1 MSGRPLSRRRFLVQ
15 SAAAGGGLVI
25 GFSLPTAVRRV
36 LAQEPP
42 QTKRKVDPN
51 AFIRIAP
58 DDTVTILLKHSEM
71 GQGVATSL
79 AMVVAEELACD
90 WKNVRSEHAP
100 GALVYAHTVFGAQMT
115 GGSTSTW
122 ESFDQLRTAGAMA
135 RQMLIA
141 AAAKRWGVG
150 EADCRAEN
158 GVVVHGSKQ
167 LRYGEVAEAAAKL
180 PAPEQVRLKDPKDWT
195 LIGKPTHRL
204 DTPAKITGAA
214 QFGIDVRRPGM
225 LVALV
230 ARSPY
235 FGGKVKAFRA
245 EKAKAVPGVVDV
257 VQIPSGVAVLGRHF
271 WAARQGREAL
281 EVDWESGA
289 EDRHYTENQRSTYR
303 RMVRSPGVPASTR
316 GEAATS
322 ILRAAK
328 LVEAEYEVPYLA
340 HAMMEPLNCTAEITP
355 GGCEIWTGTQ
365 FQTGD
370 QVAASKIAGLSPEQV
385 KLHTLFLGGGFG
397 RRANPNADFAS
408 EAVHL
413 AKAAGKPVKVIWTRE
428 DDIRGGY
435 YRPMWMS
442 RLRAGLD
449 ANGRIS
455 SWMHTIVGQSILGGT
470 PFKAMIKDGI
480 DETSVEGAADSP
492 YLKRVPDYHVDL
504 HTPESPVTVLWW
516 RSVGHSHTAFAVESF
531 IDELAHAAGKDPVA
545 FRREQFKDDPRHL
558 RIVEHCAEKFGWGKP
573 LPAGRAAG
581 FAVHE
586 SFKSAVA
593 HAVEVS
599 VEGDAIRVHRVV
611 SAIDCGPV
619 VNPNGVEAQ
628 IQGGVIYGL
637 SAALFGEITFSGGR
651 VEQSNFHDYPIV
663 RMHQAPTIEVHI
675 VKSEE
680 PMGGTGE
687 PGVPPIAPA
696 VANAVFAL
704 TGKRLRRLP
713 LRLTQV

>member
-1 MSGRPLSRRRFLVQ
+1 MSGRPVSRRRFLVQ

-25 GFSLPTAVRRV
+25 GLSLPTAVRRV
-36 LAQEPP
+36 LAQEAPKTGKP
-42 QTKRKVDPN
+42 VNPN

-79 AMVVAEELACD
+79 AMVVAEELECD
-90 WKNVRSEHAP
+90 WTKVRSEHAP
-100 GALVYAHTVFGAQMT
+100 ADMAYAHTAYGMQMT

-141 AAAKRWGVG
+141 AAAGRWNVP
-150 EADCRAEN
+150 ESECKAEN
-158 GVVVHGSKQ
+158 GVVVHGEKK
-167 LRYGEVAEAAAKL
+167 LRYGELAAAAAKL
-180 PAPEQVRLKDPKDWT
+180 PAPGAVKLKDRKDWK

-204 DTPAKITGAA
+204 DSPDKITGKA

-245 EKAKAVPGVVDV
+245 EKAKAVAGVVNV
-257 VQIPSGVAVLGRHF
+257 VQIPSGVAVLARHF
-271 WAARQGREAL
+271 WAARLGREAL
-281 EVDWESGA
+281 EIDWDPG
-289 EDRHYTENQRSTYR
+289 TEASHSTAAQREQYR
-303 RMVRSPGVPASTR
+303 TLVRSAGSVAATK
-316 GEAATS
+316 GDAEAAMA
-322 ILRAAK
+322 RAAK
-328 LVEAEYEVPYLA
+328 TVEAEYEVPYLA
-340 HAMMEPLNCTAEITP
+340 HAMMEPLNCTVEITP
-355 GGCEIWTGTQ
+355 GKCEIWTGTQ

-370 QVAASKIAGLSPEQV
+370 QAAAAKIAGLKPEQV
-385 KLHTLFLGGGFG
+385 KVHTPFLGGGFG
-397 RRANPNADFAS
+397 RRANPNADFVS

-413 AKAAGKPVKVIWTRE
+413 ARAAGKPVKVLWTRE

-442 RLRAGLD
+442 RMRAGLD
-449 ANGRIS
+449 AGGRIS
-455 SWMHTIVGQSILGGT
+455 GWTHTVVGQSILGGT
-470 PFKAMIKDGI
+470 PFSAMIKNGI

-492 YLKRVPDYHVDL
+492 YLKAVADHRVDL
-504 HTPESPVTVLWW
+504 HTPQVPVTVLWW

-531 IDELAHAAGKDPVA
+531 VDELAHSAGKDPVA
-545 FRREQFKDDPRHL
+545 FRREICQHDPRRL
-558 RIVEHCAEKFGWGKP
+558 RVVDLCAEKFGWGKP
-573 LPAGRAAG
+573 LPPGHAAG

-586 SFKSAVA
+586 SFRSLVA
-593 HAVEVS
+593 HAAEVS
-599 VEGDAIRVHRVV
+599 VEDGAIRVHRVV
-611 SAIDCGPV
+611 TAVDCGPT

-628 IQGGVIYGL
+628 MQGGIIFGL
-637 SAALFGEITFSGGR
+637 SAALFGEITFKDGR

-663 RMHQAPTIEVHI
+663 RMAQAPRIEVH
-675 VKSEE
+675 VVESEE
-680 PMGGTGE
+680 QMGGTGE
-687 PGVPPIAPA
+687 PGVPPVAPA

-713 LRLTQV
+713 LRLSEA

>member
-1 MSGRPLSRRRFLVQ
+1 MSGRPLSRRRFLIQ
-15 SAAAGGGLVI
+15 SGAAGGGLII
-25 GFSLPTAVRRV
+25 GFSLPPSVRRV
-36 LAQEPP
+36 LAQETPKAAHP
-42 QTKRKVDPN
+42 VNPN
-51 AFIRIAP
+51 AFVRIAP

-79 AMVVAEELACD
+79 AMVVAEELECD
-90 WKNVRSEHAP
+90 WTKVRSEQAP
-100 GALVYAHTVFGAQMT
+100 ADLAYAHTAYGMQMT

-122 ESFDQLRTAGAMA
+122 ESFDQLRTAGAMG

-141 AAAKRWGVG
+141 AAAQRWNVP
-150 EADCRAEN
+150 ESECKAEN
-158 GVVVHGSKQ
+158 GVVIHGSNR
-167 LRYGEVAEAAAKL
+167 LRYGELAAAAARL
-180 PAPEQVRLKDPKDWT
+180 PAPKEAKLKDRKDWT
-195 LIGKPTHRL
+195 IIGKPTHRL
-204 DTPAKITGAA
+204 DSPAKITGKA

-235 FGGKVKAFRA
+235 FGGKVKALRA

-257 VQIPSGVAVLGRHF
+257 VQIPSGVAVLARHF

-281 EVDWESGA
+281 EIDWDPGT
-289 EDRHYTENQRSTYR
+289 EDRHATESQRSMYR
-303 RMVRSPGVPASTR
+303 KMVRMPGLPASTR
-316 GEAATS
+316 GDAGAGMMRS
-322 ILRAAK
+322 DKI
-328 LVEAEYEVPYLA
+328 VEAEYEVPYLA
-340 HAMMEPLNCTAEITP
+340 HAMMEPLNCAAEITP
-355 GGCEIWTGTQ
+355 GKCEIWTGTQ

-370 QVAASKIAGLSPEQV
+370 QAAAAKIAGLKPAQV
-385 KLHTLFLGGGFG
+385 YVHTTFLGGGFG
-397 RRANPNADFAS
+397 RRGNPNADFVS

-413 AKAAGKPVKVIWTRE
+413 AKAAGKPVQVVWTRE

-449 ANGRIS
+449 GSGRIAG
-455 SWMHTIVGQSILGGT
+455 WTHTIVGQSILGGT
-470 PFKAMIKDGI
+470 PFAGMIKNGI

-492 YLKRVPDYHVDL
+492 YLKSVSDYHVDL
-504 HTPESPVTVLWW
+504 HSPQLPVPVLWW

-545 FRREQFKDDPRHL
+545 FRRELLHGDPRLL
-558 RIVEHCAEKFGWGKP
+558 RVVDLCAEKFGWGKP
-573 LPAGRAAG
+573 LPQGRAAG

-593 HAVEVS
+593 HAAEVS

-611 SAIDCGPV
+611 SAIDCGPT

-628 IQGGVIYGL
+628 IQGGVVYGL

-663 RMHQAPTIEVHI
+663 RMSQSPQIEVH
-675 VKSEE
+675 VVESSE